1 MNDLCSGGKNYQ
13 RWGER
18 EREREGADR
27 ERGGERELRERESW
41 KERELQEKGLGK
53 SGG

>member
-18 EREREGADR
+18 ERERER
-27 ERGGERELRERESW
+27 ELTEREGEKES
-41 KERELQEKGLGK
+41 
-53 SGG
+53 

>member
-1 MNDLCSGGKNYQ
+1 MICVPEVKTTRG
-13 RWGER
+13 GER